1 MGLLERVGLRRVR
14 VDRPTGD
21 GVTIHVIE
29 DTHTFDSDDG
39 RRIWC
44 GGYAPTDKDGF
55 FLPESEHRTTDR
67 HAFYCH
73 VAGVSFR
80 ASALKDK
87 RFAHS
92 SPIKL
97 IAEPD
102 NPHDPNAVGVWDAR
116 GDIQLGYI
124 PATLSAEV
132 ARLMRGGTTLVGQ
145 VIREFRLGSA
155 RGKRLG
161 IHIIVFPA
169 GAIKYVVTDD
179 D

>member
-1 MGLLERVGLRRVR
+1 MGFLESIGLRRGR
-14 VDRPTGD
+14 VSLPTGD
-21 GVTIHVIE
+21 GVTIHVVE
-29 DTHTFDSDDG
+29 DTHTFDGDDG
-39 RRIWC
+39 KRIWC
-44 GGYAPTDKDGF
+44 GGYAPIDEHGF
-55 FLPESEHRTTDR
+55 FLPESEHRTTDP
-67 HAFYCH
+67 HALYCH

-80 ASALKDK
+80 ASALSDK

-92 SPIKL
+92 SPVKL

-102 NPHDPNAVGVWDAR
+102 NPHDANAVGVWDAH

-132 ARLMRGGTTLVGQ
+132 AQLMRDETMLVGQ

-161 IHIIVFPA
+161 IHIIICPA
-169 GAIKYVVTDD
+169 GEIKYMIEDD